1 MSSSWGIFSP
11 RNYAGVDQ
19 GVDFR
24 GAGAIPALDAATVT
38 DVGRAHIVEGGTY
51 PYVVYRLNAGPYRG
65 SYVYTAENFSP
76 AVHKGQ
82 RLRQGQSIGHAAGRY
97 PYIEI
102 GFNKSPTGWN
112 AIAPLG
118 GATAVGAAMKK
129 YIYGL
134 IGSAPPVTIA
144 SGSDGGGHGLFDNPF
159 SAGNVLG
166 GVGGAAHDVVSPVEA
181 VGSFLGKLSDPRFWL
196 RALEIVGGG
205 LILMLGL
212 YLLARQVGLG
222 SEAPAPPGAD
232 EAEERAEELRRT
244 FSEAPGIDTHRP
256 EYRRS
261 TEGVKRDVVKHD
273 VSEAGER
280 RAARRKRITEARP
293 APDDIPF

>member
-1 MSSSWGIFSP
+1 M
-11 RNYAGVDQ
+11 
-19 GVDFR
+19 
-24 GAGAIPALDAATVT
+24 
-38 DVGRAHIVEGGTY
+38 
-51 PYVVYRLNAGPYRG
+51 
-65 SYVYTAENFSP
+65 
-76 AVHKGQ
+76 
-82 RLRQGQSIGHAAGRY
+82 
-97 PYIEI
+97 
-102 GFNKSPTGWN
+102 
-112 AIAPLG
+112 
-118 GATAVGAAMKK
+118 
-129 YIYGL
+129 
-134 IGSAPPVTIA
+134 
-144 SGSDGGGHGLFDNPF
+144 
-159 SAGNVLG
+159 
-166 GVGGAAHDVVSPVEA
+166 VSPVEA